1 MNRSLSNL
9 PGIRTIDQIIDEK
22 VFDETEKDADMHFRK
37 RSRKAVLEKGKIGK
51 LLFGEGSSGGGEEKD
66 PEKTSENEKIPGAS
80 GETDESH

>member
-1 MNRSLSNL
+1 MIVLLLIAAPALEEDGN
-9 PGIRTIDQIIDEK
+9 
-22 VFDETEKDADMHFRK
+22 FMRK

-51 LLFGEGSSGGGEEKD
+51 LLFGEGSSGGGEEKN